1 MRATMPV
8 KRKHHNL
15 DERLL
20 RRAQRALGTSTET
33 ATIHGALR
41 AVVLGD
47 DLVAA
52 LESATGRIE
61 FRPDFV
67 RAMRRESLARQRR

>member
-1 MRATMPV
+1 MPV

-20 RRAQRALGTSTET
+20 RRAQRALGTRTET
-33 ATIHGALR
+33 ETIDKALR